1 MFFCPHSKTIH
12 LWDSQLHP
20 KLVYLEGEVDM
31 EEVARWLALIGSG
44 MALQHRL
51 SYGKWHD
58 RGKLIC
64 HGKAGLALTGLGLI
78 YLLV

>member
-1 MFFCPHSKTIH
+1 
-12 LWDSQLHP
+12 
-20 KLVYLEGEVDM
+20 M

-64 HGKAGLALTGLGLI
+64 HGKAGLALTGLGFI